1 MDELEDEDFLSGMRD
16 SQEGEANR
24 GLNAGSL
31 LSGSFGKAFLETEG
45 DYYSI
50 MPFGADPPVPHIP
63 PVNITSNGLY
73 NQVLII
79 LYSAPFWIS
88 SLKII
93 RLFNHS
99 ALFAPLEKKKC
110 LVLKLSDNVDFER
123 FLGT

>member
-16 SQEGEANR
+16 SHDGSSEANR

-79 LYSAPFWIS
+79 LYSALFWIS

-93 RLFNHS
+93 RLFNHRW
-99 ALFAPLEKKKC
+99 
-110 LVLKLSDNVDFER
+110 R
-123 FLGT
+123 FVCTP